1 MEKSHISGI
10 RRIRNHVG
18 KPASQWTNA
27 RLRFRHI
34 NFTRTLGGRRS
45 SLARSEVA
53 KRGMTICAFIRSKL
67 LEQIQSTVPIDVQ
80 FVQLDTRS
88 ALLYYLRGQGGP
100 TKFPRKP
107 ISRILEAARIHG
119 NSSTLEESS
128 FDCIDEIVLRR
139 RIDRGNVVT
148 L

>member
-1 MEKSHISGI
+1 
-10 RRIRNHVG
+10 
-18 KPASQWTNA
+18 
-27 RLRFRHI
+27 
-34 NFTRTLGGRRS
+34 
-45 SLARSEVA
+45 
-53 KRGMTICAFIRSKL
+53 MTICAFIRSKL

-88 ALLYYLRGQGGP
+88 ALLYYLRGQAGP

-107 ISRILEAARIHG
+107 ISRILEVARIHG